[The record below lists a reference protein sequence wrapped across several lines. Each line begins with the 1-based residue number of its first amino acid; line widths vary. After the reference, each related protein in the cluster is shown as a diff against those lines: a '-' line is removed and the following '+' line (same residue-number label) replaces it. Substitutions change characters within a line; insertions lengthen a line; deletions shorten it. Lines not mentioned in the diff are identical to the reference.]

1 MRHGIEVT
9 GTYEEIKRFCNEVID
24 FAERQMSVM
33 DAEDASKAVFS
44 YENAYRRMYSVEIP
58 RDEEK

>member
-1 MRHGIEVT
+1 MRHGIEVC

-33 DAEDASKAVFS
+33 AAEDAAKAVFS
-44 YENAYRRMYSVEIP
+44 YENAYRKLYSVEIP
-58 RDEEK
+58 REDD

>member
-9 GTYEEIKRFCNEVID
+9 GNYEEIKKFCNEVID

-33 DAEDASKAVFS
+33 TAEDAAKAVFS
-44 YENAYRRMYSVEIP
+44 YENAYNKRYSVTIP
-58 RDEEK
+58 QGEED